1 MQSANPLWEAR
12 NCHLQGREGQKQP
25 RHGAK
30 ARLDAG
36 DASCTSRHDFFYSC
50 TGEGASNIQAVDSY
64 MRAVLRCSTEVLAEK
79 AGTIFTRL
87 QQQFGSG
94 NPCPEC
100 QTVPAPSF
108 GGPGSGGRGINIS
121 DCDYGG
127 DMDASV
133 MPSVP
138 AADHNYLHTSP
149 RETEQSPAA
158 ELPQARRQDYSFP
171 TPRQTSLLQ
180 TSLPPPSPAASFH
193 PQSASVSSAGL
204 NLHTERMIQSSIFL
218 LPTLQGIKK
227 GPNTRAQLKT
237 LNKCCQYRA
246 QPLAPVLWTGDSKYS
261 MRTDMKELLHER
273 KDAW

>member
-36 DASCTSRHDFFYSC
+36 DASCTSQHDFFYSC

-87 QQQFGSG
+87 QQAILGSG

-108 GGPGSGGRGINIS
+108 GGSGSGGRGINMRVIVTM
-121 DCDYGG
+121 GETW
-127 DMDASV
+127 ML
-133 MPSVP
+133 PSCLV
-138 AADHNYLHTSP
+138 Y
-149 RETEQSPAA
+149 
-158 ELPQARRQDYSFP
+158 
-171 TPRQTSLLQ
+171 LLQ
-180 TSLPPPSPAASFH
+180 TTTISTPPPGRRSRAQQLSCHRPGDKTTAFLPPDRLHFYRPHCHHPVQQPHSTPRVLLSPLQDLTS
-193 PQSASVSSAGL
+193 
-204 NLHTERMIQSSIFL
+204 IQ
-218 LPTLQGIKK
+218 K
-227 GPNTRAQLKT
+227 G
-237 LNKCCQYRA
+237 
-246 QPLAPVLWTGDSKYS
+246 
-261 MRTDMKELLHER
+261 
-273 KDAW
+273 

>member
-36 DASCTSRHDFFYSC
+36 DASCTSQHDFFYSC

-79 AGTIFTRL
+79 ADTIFTRL

-108 GGPGSGGRGINIS
+108 GGSGSGGRGINMS

-149 RETEQSPAA
+149 GRRSRAQQLSCHRPGDKTTAF
-158 ELPQARRQDYSFP
+158 LPPDRLHFYRPHCHHPVQQPHS
-171 TPRQTSLLQ
+171 TPRVLLSPLQDLTS
-180 TSLPPPSPAASFH
+180 
-193 PQSASVSSAGL
+193 
-204 NLHTERMIQSSIFL
+204 IQ
-218 LPTLQGIKK
+218 K
-227 GPNTRAQLKT
+227 G
-237 LNKCCQYRA
+237 
-246 QPLAPVLWTGDSKYS
+246 
-261 MRTDMKELLHER
+261 
-273 KDAW
+273 